1 MAHFKSNL
9 PPMMSQIGS
18 KRPRWFFWRRWFL
31 LIHISFWCIGL
42 DQWTKWL
49 FQKAVSQGQ
58 VVTVAP
64 FLDWV
69 HIWNKGISFGFF
81 PCETVWGRSVLGLL
95 ILIFVGLLLKLYAHS
110 VTNLQRWGFSLMVS
124 GALSNGI
131 DRMVH
136 AGVFDFIRV
145 HWGAWDFPAFNVAD
159 MLISMGFLALL
170 SEQFQWNALRFQ
182 KKPR

>member
-1 MAHFKSNL
+1 MMTQISSKSSRGL
-9 PPMMSQIGS
+9 
-18 KRPRWFFWRRWFL
+18 FWKRWFL
-31 LIHISFWCIGL
+31 LLHLSFWSIGL
-42 DQWTKWL
+42 DQWSKW
-49 FQKAVSQGQ
+49 FIQKMVPEGS
-58 VVTVAP
+58 VITVTP

-81 PCETVWGRSVLGLL
+81 PCETLWGRSLLTLL
-95 ILIFVGLLLKLYAHS
+95 ILVFVGILLRMYAHS
-110 VTNLQRWGFSLMVS
+110 VTSLQKWGFSFMVA

-131 DRMVH
+131 DRIVH

>member
-1 MAHFKSNL
+1 MAHFKSHL
-9 PPMMSQIGS
+9 SPMVTQINS

-31 LIHISFWCIGL
+31 LIHLSFWSIGL
-42 DQWTKWL
+42 DQFSKWL
-49 FQKAVSQGQ
+49 FQTIVSPDQI
-58 VVTVAP
+58 VKVTP

-69 HIWNKGISFGFF
+69 HIWNKGISFGLF
-81 PCETVWGRSVLGLL
+81 PCETLWGRSLL
-95 ILIFVGLLLKLYAHS
+95 CILIGLFVALLFKMYAHS
-110 VTNLQRWGFSLMVS
+110 VTPLQRWGFSLMAS
-124 GALSNGI
+124 GAISNGI
-131 DRMVH
+131 DRIIH